1 MPALGRGFLW
11 YASNMV
17 ERRIETGSLS
27 PLGRRLWW
35 LIAGRAAAV
44 VLLFLGAAAWRWSA
58 STSAPG
64 NAITDVLPI
73 IVSVAALT
81 VIYCIARIVWKNY
94 AAQASIQFS
103 LDIVLVTWL
112 VWITGHARSP
122 YAALYIVIIS
132 VASLYVGPRGAMI
145 TSIVSAASF
154 NAAVLYAI
162 TTRGA
167 TSEVLANTIQLVG
180 LSDISFLVVG
190 LLAAKLAHGQTRSD
204 VQLAAATRSLA
215 DLRAL
220 HERIVESIRSGVIT
234 TDLQGR
240 IYTFNAA
247 AEEITG
253 YKATEVREHDASMFF
268 GDMSRQIN
276 DSMNA
281 AVTGKVSPRF
291 QADCLTPNGL
301 ALRLG
306 FTIAPLSSESGET
319 TGMVITFQ
327 DLTDIRAL
335 EETSRRQ
342 DRLAAVGRMAA
353 SIAHEIR
360 NPLAAMRG
368 SIQMLRAEMDG
379 DTEQAQLME
388 IILRESDRLNKIVA
402 DYLNYA
408 RPRPA
413 ELKNVD
419 LRGLISD
426 TFKLLRNSDEILD
439 GHKLEDHLPDRP
451 AIVSGDP
458 EQLKQV
464 CWNIARNALKAMPHG
479 GTFRVSLQEADNNR
493 LRLTFADD
501 GCGMTPEQVEHLFEP
516 FTSTTG
522 GTGLGL
528 SIVYQIIRDHNGTI
542 NVRSREGAGTVITI
556 ELPVSS

>member
-1 MPALGRGFLW
+1 
-11 YASNMV
+11 MV
-17 ERRIETGSLS
+17 SEIPQPSSLT
-27 PLGRRLWW
+27 PLGRRLWV
-35 LIAGRAAAV
+35 LIVGRAATA
-44 VLLFLGAAAWRWSA
+44 VLLLGSALAWRSSVQAFSA
-58 STSAPG
+58 IKSSLAPMVLTIAG
-64 NAITDVLPI
+64 LTLLYSLARLTWKNFLAQARLQILLDVL
-73 IVSVAALT
+73 
-81 VIYCIARIVWKNY
+81 
-94 AAQASIQFS
+94 
-103 LDIVLVTWL
+103 LVTWL
-112 VWITGHARSP
+112 VWSTGNVNSP

-132 VASLYVGPRGAMI
+132 VASLFLGPRGALI
-145 TSIVSAASF
+145 TSIGSAATF
-154 NAAVLYAI
+154 NACALYAMAHS
-162 TTRGA
+162 GA
-167 TSEVLANTIQLVG
+167 SSETLGNTIQTVG

-190 LLAAKLAHGQTRSD
+190 LLAAKLARSETRSD
-204 VQLAAATRSLA
+204 VELAAATRSLA

-253 YKATEVREHDASMFF
+253 YKPSEVKGLDASMFF
-268 GDMSRQIN
+268 GDMSRQIV
-276 DSMNA
+276 DSMKA
-281 AVTGKVSPRF
+281 AAEGKLSPRF

-306 FTIAPLSSESGET
+306 FTIAPLFAEPGDTS
-319 TGMVITFQ
+319 GMVITFQ
-327 DLTDIRAL
+327 DLTNVRAL

-342 DRLAAVGRMAA
+342 DRMAAVGRMAA

-368 SIQMLRAEMDG
+368 SIQMLRAEMDS

-402 DYLNYA
+402 DYLSYA

-413 ELKNVD
+413 ELKTVD
-419 LRGLISD
+419 IRSVIAE

-439 GHKLEDHLPDRP
+439 GHQLEEDLPERP
-451 AIVSGDP
+451 VIVSGDP

-464 CWNIARNALKAMPHG
+464 CWNIARNALKAMPDG
-479 GTFRVSLQEADNNR
+479 GSYRVSLDDAGDNR
-493 LRLTFADD
+493 VRIAFSDT
-501 GCGMTPEQVEHLFEP
+501 GCGMSPEQVERLFEP

-542 NVRSREGAGTVITI
+542 NVRSRERQGTVITI
-556 ELPVSS
+556 ELPVTS

>member
-1 MPALGRGFLW
+1 MGKIVAERKAGFK
-11 YASNMV
+11 A
-17 ERRIETGSLS
+17 
-27 PLGRRLWW
+27 
-35 LIAGRAAAV
+35 
-44 VLLFLGAAAWRWSA
+44 
-58 STSAPG
+58 
-64 NAITDVLPI
+64 AIT
-73 IVSVAALT
+73 
-81 VIYCIARIVWKNY
+81 IYPLFNPP
-94 AAQASIQFS
+94 
-103 LDIVLVTWL
+103 
-112 VWITGHARSP
+112 G
-122 YAALYIVIIS
+122 
-132 VASLYVGPRGAMI
+132 VG
-145 TSIVSAASF
+145 SAAS
-154 NAAVLYAI
+154 AVIA
-162 TTRGA
+162 
-167 TSEVLANTIQLVG
+167 E
-180 LSDISFLVVG
+180 
-190 LLAAKLAHGQTRSD
+190 GQTET
-204 VQLAAATRSLA
+204 LLPM
-215 DLRAL
+215 
-220 HERIVESIRSGVIT
+220 
-234 TDLQGR
+234 
-240 IYTFNAA
+240 NAA
-247 AEEITG
+247 A
-253 YKATEVREHDASMFF
+253 
-268 GDMSRQIN
+268 N
-276 DSMNA
+276 
-281 AVTGKVSPRF
+281 GKLSPRF

-306 FTIAPLSSESGET
+306 FTIAPLSGESGET
-319 TGMVITFQ
+319 SGMVITFQ
-327 DLTDIRAL
+327 DLTDVRAL

-342 DRLAAVGRMAA
+342 DRMAAVGRMAA

-419 LRGLISD
+419 IHAAISD
-426 TFKLLRNSDEILD
+426 TLKLLRNSDELTDRHSLD
-439 GHKLEDHLPDRP
+439 EDLPNRP

-458 EQLKQV
+458 EQLRQV
-464 CWNIARNALKAMPHG
+464 CWNIARNALKAMPSG
-479 GTFRVSLQEADNNR
+479 GSFRVSLQEADDNR

>member
-1 MPALGRGFLW
+1 M
-11 YASNMV
+11 
-17 ERRIETGSLS
+17 
-27 PLGRRLWW
+27 PLGRRLWG
-35 LIAGRAAAV
+35 LIIGRAATA
-44 VLLFLGAAAWRWSA
+44 VLLLLSAIAWRSSVQAFSA
-58 STSAPG
+58 IKSNLAPVI
-64 NAITDVLPI
+64 IT
-73 IVSVAALT
+73 VAGLT
-81 VIYCIARIVWKNY
+81 LLFILARMSWKNY
-94 AAQASIQFS
+94 LAQARLQILF
-103 LDIVLVTWL
+103 DVLLATWL
-112 VWITGHARSP
+112 VWNTGYVNSP

-132 VASLYVGPRGAMI
+132 VASLFLGPRGALI
-145 TSIVSAASF
+145 TSIGSAAAF
-154 NAAVLYAI
+154 NACALYAF
-162 TTRGA
+162 TRPGA
-167 TSEVLANTIQLVG
+167 SAETLGNTIQAVG

-190 LLAAKLAHGQTRSD
+190 LLAAKLAHSQTKSD
-204 VQLAAATRSLA
+204 VELAAATRSLA

-234 TDLQGR
+234 TDLHGR

-253 YKATEVREHDASMFF
+253 YKLSEVRGLDASMFF
-268 GDMSRQIN
+268 GDMSRQIV

-281 AVTGKVSPRF
+281 AAEGKLSPRF

-306 FTIAPLSSESGET
+306 FTIAPLFAESGET
-319 TGMVITFQ
+319 SGMVITFQ
-327 DLTDIRAL
+327 DLTDVRAL

-342 DRLAAVGRMAA
+342 DRMAAVGRMAA

-388 IILRESDRLNKIVA
+388 IIMRESDRLNKIVA

-419 LRGLISD
+419 VRGLISD
-426 TFKLLRNSDEILD
+426 TFKLLRNSSEILE
-439 GHKLEDHLPDRP
+439 GHRLEEDLPGRLT
-451 AIVSGDP
+451 IVSGDP

-464 CWNIARNALKAMPHG
+464 FWNIARNALKSMPDG
-479 GTFRVSLQEADNNR
+479 GAFRVSLEDANDSR
-493 LRLTFADD
+493 LRITFTDD
-501 GCGMTPEQVEHLFEP
+501 GCGMSPEQVEHLFEP

-542 NVRSREGAGTVITI
+542 NVRSRVGNGTTITI
-556 ELPVSS
+556 ELPKSQ

>member
-1 MPALGRGFLW
+1 MEMKTSGQPQASLGSG
-11 YASNMV
+11 
-17 ERRIETGSLS
+17 
-27 PLGRRLWW
+27 LWW
-35 LIAGRAAAV
+35 LICGRAAAAV
-44 VLLFLGAAAWRWSA
+44 VLLLVGLVWKSSALGRGVITSLGAVTPILITVAGLTIVYCAAR
-58 STSAPG
+58 
-64 NAITDVLPI
+64 L
-73 IVSVAALT
+73 L
-81 VIYCIARIVWKNY
+81 WKNY
-94 AAQASIQFS
+94 LAQARLQFFADV
-103 LDIVLVTWL
+103 LLVTWL
-112 VWITGHARSP
+112 VWTTGSISSP
-122 YAALYIVIIS
+122 YAALYVVIIA
-132 VASLYVGPRGAMI
+132 VASLFLGPRGAMI
-145 TSIVSAASF
+145 TSIGSVAAF
-154 NAAVLYAI
+154 NACVLVAI
-162 TTRGA
+162 NGLGPLTARAAGA
-167 TSEVLANTIQLVG
+167 SLANAIQAVG
-180 LSDISFLVVG
+180 LSDVSFLVVG
-190 LLAAKLAHGQTRSD
+190 LLAAKLADRQTRSD

-215 DLRAL
+215 DLRVL

-253 YKATEVREHDASMFF
+253 YKASDVHGHDASIFF
-268 GDMSRQIN
+268 GDMTRQIT

-281 AVTGKVSPRF
+281 AATGKVSPRF

-306 FTIAPLSSESGET
+306 FSIAPLSGESGET
-319 TGMVITFQ
+319 SGMVITFQ

-342 DRLAAVGRMAA
+342 DRMAAVGRLAA

-368 SIQMLRAEMDG
+368 SIQMLRSEMDG

-413 ELKNVD
+413 ELTNVD
-419 LRGLISD
+419 ISALVAD
-426 TFKLLRNSDEILD
+426 TFKLLRNSAELND
-439 GHKLEDHLPDRP
+439 GHDLKEDLPSRP

-464 CWNIARNALKAMPHG
+464 FWNIARNAMKSMPDG
-479 GTFRVSLQEADNNR
+479 GTLGVSLAEVDGNR
-493 LRLTFADD
+493 LRLSFTDT
-501 GCGMTPEQVEHLFEP
+501 GCGMAPEQVERLFEP

-528 SIVYQIIRDHNGTI
+528 SIVYQIIRDHSGTI
-542 NVRSREGAGTVITI
+542 NVRSRLGQGTTITI
-556 ELPVSS
+556 ELPVTQ

>member
-1 MPALGRGFLW
+1 MTNERAD
-11 YASNMV
+11 AS
-17 ERRIETGSLS
+17 SHS

-35 LIAGRAAAV
+35 LILGRAAA
-44 VLLFLGAAAWRWSA
+44 LILFLVIGVAWKRSA
-58 STSAPG
+58 LGLGSINGDNS
-64 NAITDVLPI
+64 
-73 IVSVAALT
+73 LT
-81 VIYCIARIVWKNY
+81 PLLLVFIGLTILYCIARVAWKNY
-94 AAQASIQFS
+94 LLQARLQF
-103 LDIVLVTWL
+103 LFDIVLVTWL
-112 VWITGHARSP
+112 VWITGNAASP
-122 YAALYIVIIS
+122 YAAIYVVIIS
-132 VASLYVGPRGAMI
+132 IASLFLGPRDTMI
-145 TSIVSAASF
+145 ASIGCAAAF
-154 NAAVLYAI
+154 NASALFVIYA
-162 TTRGA
+162 RGA
-167 TSEVLANTIQLVG
+167 SSEAMGNIIQSVG

-190 LLAAKLAHGQTRSD
+190 LLAAKLAHRQTRSD

-220 HERIVESIRSGVIT
+220 HERIVESIRSGVVT
-234 TDLQGR
+234 TDLLGR

-253 YKATEVREHDASMFF
+253 YKAVDVRGHDASMFF
-268 GDMSRQIN
+268 GDMSRQIV

-281 AVTGKVSPRF
+281 AATGKVSPRF

-306 FTIAPLSSESGET
+306 FTIAPLFAEGKET
-319 TGMVITFQ
+319 SGMVITFQ
-327 DLTDIRAL
+327 DLTDVRAL

-342 DRLAAVGRMAA
+342 DRMAAVGRMAA

-368 SIQMLRAEMDG
+368 SIQMLRSEMDG
-379 DTEQAQLME
+379 NTEQAQLME
-388 IILRESDRLNKIVA
+388 IIMRESDRLNKIVA

-419 LRGLISD
+419 VSALVGD
-426 TFKLLRNSDEILD
+426 TFKLLRNSDEIVD
-439 GHKLEDHLPDRP
+439 GHILEEDLPSRP

-464 CWNIARNALKAMPHG
+464 CWNIARNALKAMPDG
-479 GTFRVSLQEADNNR
+479 GTFRVSLEQIDGNR
-493 LRLTFADD
+493 LRLAFSDT
-501 GCGMTPEQVEHLFEP
+501 GYGMTPEQVEHLFEP

-528 SIVYQIIRDHNGTI
+528 SIVYQIIRDHSGTI
-542 NVRSREGAGTVITI
+542 NVRSREGKGTTITI
-556 ELPVSS
+556 ELPATT

>member
-1 MPALGRGFLW
+1 MDGDQA
-11 YASNMV
+11 N
-17 ERRIETGSLS
+17 SLQP
-27 PLGRRLWW
+27 PLGQRLWW
-35 LIAGRAAAV
+35 LIASRAGITILLLLLGRAWKW
-44 VLLFLGAAAWRWSA
+44 GAQGPD
-58 STSAPG
+58 TVIP
-64 NAITDVLPI
+64 LI
-73 IVSVAALT
+73 ISVAALT
-81 VIYCIARIVWKNY
+81 VVYVLARLFWKNY
-94 AAQASIQFS
+94 LVQAQVQFFFDV
-103 LDIVLVTWL
+103 LLVTWL
-112 VWITGHARSP
+112 VWITGNASSP
-122 YAALYIVIIS
+122 YAAFYIVIIS
-132 VASLYVGPRGAMI
+132 VASLFVGPRGAMI
-145 TSIVSAASF
+145 TSIGCVAAF
-154 NAAVLYAI
+154 NGCALLALA
-162 TTRGA
+162 RASSGF
-167 TSEVLANTIQLVG
+167 TSEGIVNTIQFVG
-180 LSDISFLVVG
+180 LSDVSFLVVG
-190 LLAAKLAHGQTRSD
+190 LLAAKLAHRQTRSD
-204 VQLAAATRSLA
+204 LQLEAATRSLA

-253 YKATEVREHDASMFF
+253 YKPSEVRGHDASIFF
-268 GDMSRQIN
+268 GDMTRQIA

-281 AVTGKVSPRF
+281 AAEGKVSPRF

-306 FTIAPLSSESGET
+306 FTIAPLFAESGET
-319 TGMVITFQ
+319 SGMVITFQ
-327 DLTDIRAL
+327 DLTGVRAL

-342 DRLAAVGRMAA
+342 DRMAAVGRMAA

-368 SIQMLRAEMDG
+368 SIQMLRSEMDA

-419 LRGLISD
+419 LKALVTD
-426 TFKLLRNSDEILD
+426 TFKLLRNSDEIVA
-439 GHKLEDHLPDRP
+439 GHTLEEDLPARP

-464 CWNIARNALKAMPHG
+464 CWNIARNALKAMPDG
-479 GTFRVSLQEADNNR
+479 GTFRVSLKEANDSR
-493 LRLTFADD
+493 LRLSFADN

-528 SIVYQIIRDHNGTI
+528 SIVYQIIRDHSGTI
-542 NVRSREGAGTVITI
+542 NVRSRLGEGTTITI
-556 ELPVSS
+556 ELPISN